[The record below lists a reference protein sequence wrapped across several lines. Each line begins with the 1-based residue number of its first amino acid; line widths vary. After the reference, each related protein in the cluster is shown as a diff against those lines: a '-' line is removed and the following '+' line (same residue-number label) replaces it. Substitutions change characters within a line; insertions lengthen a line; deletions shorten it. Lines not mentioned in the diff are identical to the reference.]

1 MKKLDSIELLHANGD
16 STILVKESIVDIVIE
31 EVTQNW
37 ELGDEYSFDKVYSC
51 SGFHLEI
58 LYNSEE
64 DDKEAVERLL
74 DKKDLAGFILY
85 YNKKDKVHMFEL
97 PYVEEEEGSLNNIFQ
112 VSVELDA
119 KEVYNDAKEGDRII
133 ALDISMEN
141 LEFEEEGFD

>member
-74 DKKDLAGFILY
+74 DKKDLAVALNFIG
-85 YNKKDKVHMFEL
+85 NRIPNSFFIKT
-97 PYVEEEEGSLNNIFQ
+97 
-112 VSVELDA
+112 
-119 KEVYNDAKEGDRII
+119 NDLRFNGITIWRRCCNDR
-133 ALDISMEN
+133 
-141 LEFEEEGFD
+141 